1 MMTKKKKLM
10 EILKAY
16 PLLFIF
22 TVALP
27 FLGGIIGAYVGWDS
41 LKGRY
46 DDNKNKVIISA
57 KIETHD
63 STLNKIESKDSIIE
77 LGNRAIANGD
87 KESYLK
93 LTRIVENFGKER
105 NVATVEIARIKSH
118 HYSMTTI
125 SGIRLEIFND
135 KNELIPETNLKTE
148 QLIDILLLNTQYLFR
163 ARSAQL
169 LSKRNERFVHEALLL
184 SIFSDNNLEVTRE
197 STNALE
203 ILTRHNSFDF
213 FSPYGC
219 LSYWYDNSISIIS
232 SVQKT
237 NDISIIPFQKF
248 EEKINRNIAALESA
262 EMIYWWKTSLDL
274 EQMLKK
280 NQKIENENIR

>member
-1 MMTKKKKLM
+1 MMIKKKKLM

-27 FLGGIIGAYVGWDS
+27 FFGGIIGAYVGWDS

-57 KIETHD
+57 KIENQD
-63 STLNKIESKDSIIE
+63 STLNKIVSKDSIIE

-105 NVATVEIARIKSH
+105 DLATVEIARIKSH

-135 KNELIPETNLKTE
+135 KNELVPETNLKTE

-169 LSKRNERFVHEALLL
+169 LSNRNERFVHEALLL

-197 STNALE
+197 STKALE
-203 ILTRHNSFDF
+203 ILTKHNSFDF

-237 NDISIIPFQKF
+237 NDISIIPFQEF
-248 EEKINRNIAALESA
+248 EDKTNRNIATLESA

-280 NQKIENENIR
+280 NQKIESENKR